1 MKYTDQQRVEK
12 MLAVTEKLPDYLSA
26 NHITAADI
34 LEKEPLRWTITTP
47 LYNIGEH
54 AYSLSDEYKE
64 AHGEIPW
71 AKIAGLR
78 HRLVHDYDDTRVCFQ
93 IRIIRIIKQEESEY
107 NQDGRKRGTEMPA
120 YQTG

>member
-12 MLAVTEKLPDYLSA
+12 MLAITEKLLDYLSV

-34 LEKEPLRWTITTP
+34 LEQEPLRWTITTP

-64 AHGEIPW
+64 THKEIPW
-71 AKIAGLR
+71 TKIAGLR
-78 HRLVHDYDDTRVCFQ
+78 HRLVHDYDDTNWTLICSILYDVLPSF
-93 IRIIRIIKQEESEY
+93 S
-107 NQDGRKRGTEMPA
+107 QDLKNLLHI
-120 YQTG
+120 

>member
-12 MLAVTEKLPDYLSA
+12 MHAVTEKLLDYLSA

-64 AHGEIPW
+64 THGEIPW

-78 HRLVHDYDDTRVCFQ
+78 HRLVHDYDDTNWTLICSILYDVLPGFC
-93 IRIIRIIKQEESEY
+93 
-107 NQDGRKRGTEMPA
+107 QDLKSLLR
-120 YQTG
+120 

>member
-12 MLAVTEKLPDYLSA
+12 MLTVTEKLLDYLSA

-34 LEKEPLRWTITTP
+34 LEQEPLRWTITTP

-64 AHGEIPW
+64 AHSEIPW

-78 HRLVHDYDDTRVCFQ
+78 HRLVHDYDDTNWTLICSILFYVLPGFC
-93 IRIIRIIKQEESEY
+93 
-107 NQDGRKRGTEMPA
+107 QDLKSLL
-120 YQTG
+120 